1 MLNQS
6 LRFPSP
12 QPDDKTTA
20 TAAAPDFLAHLQQRL
35 GLDELTAAEKLQ
47 LWLAAYQPGPAALQR
62 AGDVAHETKT
72 RAA

>member
-6 LRFPSP
+6 LRVPSD
-12 QPDDKTTA
+12 QPDDGCTT
-20 TAAAPDFLAHLQQRL
+20 TPGAPDFLAHLQQRL

-62 AGDVAHETKT
+62 AGGVAHETKT

>member
-12 QPDDKTTA
+12 QPDDK